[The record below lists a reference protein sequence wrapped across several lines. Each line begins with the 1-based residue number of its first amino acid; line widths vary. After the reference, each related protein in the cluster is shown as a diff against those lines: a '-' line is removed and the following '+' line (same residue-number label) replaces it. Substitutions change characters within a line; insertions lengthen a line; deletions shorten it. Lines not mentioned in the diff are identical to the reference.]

1 MANYQLLKADI
12 DAKVYE
18 NAYREITGENL
29 NSVLNA
35 MVTTLGAEY
44 QFAGAA
50 TIDTN
55 PGTPDAKVFYIA
67 NGKGTYTNFGGIEVT
82 EDDIVVLYWDSAWH
96 KVSTGIASQEKLSE
110 LYMGDNLLNIHG
122 YIALTG
128 DLSLSEAYRCSDFIL
143 YDGHSNITILDG
155 FSGFSSNLISF
166 YDQTEKFISGINNA
180 NNLSLSKDD
189 IPDGT
194 RYFRISSRL
203 EESETLKLYYSSII
217 DTLQIIKKEVG
228 GFDNRITKNEVKNEV
243 NQNAFDSIAE
253 NQSYPLTT
261 NGFYDDAGNFAPT
274 ENAKNT
280 GLIPITA
287 RGIIKYYVNLSS
299 SGLAVAFFDYNK
311 KIILSISVK
320 GIDVGYASGE
330 IDISGQDYDNAVYFA
345 ISNYGTDTS
354 FYRGEMNFSPKT
366 IGNRVADLEQEH
378 SFLKKDLKILIFGD
392 SITDCAHLTITDN
405 KTSSYSVNPNY
416 QNSYVNKQ
424 GETIHFCMWPYLIT
438 RYFLTF
444 DVRNYAQFGASYKDQ
459 SNESYP
465 RMSLSYQI
473 EVAFN
478 DITNPNNVFPTQG
491 IFIPDIIIFAL
502 GTNDGAPND
511 TFQSAMDKT
520 IMDGNNFD
528 VDATLNNLDRSKFC
542 ESVRYAF
549 LKVKQKFPQS
559 LCLCVLP
566 IQRTG
571 FDIQS
576 SGVNNELR
584 KMAERYSII
593 VVDGASQSGIIRDLE
608 KDDAVGANLKDG
620 LHPNDKGQNLY
631 TRMIV
636 SAIKNNFIDSSL
648 MNQ

>member
-1 MANYQLLKADI
+1 MANYDNLKTAIQDVIKPNGNQEIRGEIMQNALLSMI
-12 DAKVYE
+12 
-18 NAYREITGENL
+18 
-29 NSVLNA
+29 NS
-35 MVTTLGAEY
+35 LGAGY
-44 QFAGAA
+44 QFMGVA
-50 TIDTN
+50 TPETN
-55 PGTPDAKVFYIA
+55 PSTPDQKVFYIA
-67 NGKGTYTNFGGIEVT
+67 NGKGTYANFGGINVAQNEFALL
-82 EDDIVVLYWDSAWH
+82 LYSDNWQKETVYS
-96 KVSTGIASQEKLSE
+96 KVIPSI
-110 LYMGDNLLNIHG
+110 YMGDNLLNIHG
-122 YIALTG
+122 YIHRNGVLEI
-128 DLSLSEAYRCSDFIL
+128 SEDYRCSDFIL

-155 FSGFSSNLISF
+155 FAGPSSNLISF

-180 NNLSLSKDD
+180 TNLSLSKDD

-203 EESETLKLYYSSII
+203 KESETLKLYYSSII
-217 DTLQIIKKEVG
+217 DSLQIIKKEVG
-228 GFDNRITKNEVKNEV
+228 EIDNRITKNEVKIEV
-243 NQNAFDSIAE
+243 NQSAFDSIAE

-261 NGFYDDAGNFAPT
+261 IGFYDNNGNLNPT

-287 RGIIKYYVNLSS
+287 RGIIKYYVNLTS

-320 GIDVGYASGE
+320 GVDVAYASGE
-330 IDISGQDYDNAVYFA
+330 IDISGQNYDNAVYFA
-345 ISNYGTDTS
+345 ISNYGKGDIS
-354 FYRGEMNFSPKT
+354 YYRGEMNYSPKT
-366 IGNRVADLEQEH
+366 IGNRVADLEQEQ

-392 SITDCAHLTITDN
+392 SITDCANLTITDN

-416 QNSYVNKQ
+416 QNSYVNEQ
-424 GETIHFCMWPYLIT
+424 GETVHFCMWPFLIT
-438 RYFLTF
+438 KYFSTF

-459 SNESYP
+459 FNESYP

-491 IFIPDIIIFAL
+491 TFIPDIIIFAL
-502 GTNDGAPND
+502 GTNDGVPND
-511 TFQSAMDKT
+511 TFESAMDKT

-528 VDATLNNLDRSKFC
+528 VNATLNNLDRSKFC

-576 SGVNNELR
+576 SGINNELR
-584 KMAERYSII
+584 KMAERYSVI
-593 VVDGASQSGIIRDLE
+593 VVDGAAQSGIIRDLE
-608 KDDAVGANLKDG
+608 KVNAVGANLKDG

-631 TRMIV
+631 TRMII
-636 SAIKNNFIDSSL
+636 SAIKNNFVDSSL

>member
-1 MANYQLLKADI
+1 MANYNNLKTAI
-12 DAKVYE
+12 QSVIKA
-18 NAYREITGENL
+18 NGNQEITGDILQNAL
-29 NSVLNA
+29 LSMINS
-35 MVTTLGAEY
+35 LGAGY
-44 QFAGAA
+44 QFMGVA
-50 TIDTN
+50 TPETN
-55 PGTPDAKVFYIA
+55 PSTPDQKVFYIA
-67 NGKGTYTNFGGIEVT
+67 NGKGTYANFGGINVSQNEFALL
-82 EDDIVVLYWDSAWH
+82 LYSDNWQKETVYS
-96 KVSTGIASQEKLSE
+96 KVIPSI
-110 LYMGDNLLNIHG
+110 YMGDNLLNIHG
-122 YIALTG
+122 YIHRTG
-128 DLSLSEAYRCSDFIL
+128 VVEIAEDYRCSDFIL

-155 FSGFSSNLISF
+155 YAGPSSNLISF

-180 NNLSLSKDD
+180 TNLSLSKDD

-217 DTLQIIKKEVG
+217 DLLQIIKKKVG
-228 GFDNRITKNEVKNEV
+228 VFENRITKNEVKIEV

-261 NGFYDDAGNFAPT
+261 NGFYDNLGRLNPT

-287 RGIIKYYVNLSS
+287 RGIIKYYVSLSS

-311 KIILSISVK
+311 KPILSISVK
-320 GIDVGYASGE
+320 GIDVGDASGE

-345 ISNYGTDTS
+345 ISNYGTGDLS
-354 FYRGEMNFSPKT
+354 YYRGEMNYSPKT
-366 IGNRVADLEQEH
+366 IGNRVADLEQEQ

-392 SITDCAHLTITDN
+392 SITDCANLTITDN

-416 QNSYVNKQ
+416 QNSYVNEQ
-424 GETIHFCMWPYLIT
+424 GETVHFCMWPFLIT
-438 RYFLTF
+438 KYFSTF

-459 SNESYP
+459 SDESYP

-473 EVAFN
+473 EVAIN

-491 IFIPDIIIFAL
+491 EYVPDIIIFAL
-502 GTNDGAPND
+502 GTNDGVPND
-511 TFQSAMDKT
+511 TFESAMDKT
-520 IMDGNNFD
+520 IMDGNNID

-576 SGVNNELR
+576 SGINSELR

-593 VVDGASQSGIIRDLE
+593 VVDGAAQSGIIRDLE
-608 KDDAVGANLKDG
+608 KVNAVGANLKDG

-636 SAIKNNFIDSSL
+636 SAIKNNFIDSNL